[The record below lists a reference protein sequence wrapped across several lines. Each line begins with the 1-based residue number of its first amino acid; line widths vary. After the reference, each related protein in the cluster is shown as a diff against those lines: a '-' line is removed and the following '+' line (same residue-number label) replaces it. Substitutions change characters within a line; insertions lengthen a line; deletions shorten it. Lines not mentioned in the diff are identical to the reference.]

1 MKINR
6 ASALWKGS
14 LKKGVGT
21 VQLSS
26 VRKEVMLYTFASR
39 FEDGTG
45 TNPEELIAA
54 AHAACFSM
62 ALSGV
67 LSENGFEPKS
77 ISTSAEVKIEKS
89 GEGFKISESTLV
101 TNAEIESID
110 EATFIKLAEEAKVNC
125 PVSKALT
132 SVKIILQ
139 ANLVQ

>member
-14 LKKGVGT
+14 LKNGVGT
-21 VQLSS
+21 IQLSS

-89 GEGFKISESTLV
+89 REGFKISESTLV